1 MMSVCKVC
9 LHWRSDAVRL
19 TSSAS
24 AQRILHHANFPF
36 NLLQAEKGVEED
48 CVVQIK
54 NTHSAHRQIRTLN
67 GDVPDNKAEA
77 HKLF

>member
-24 AQRILHHANFPF
+24 AQRILHHANF
-36 NLLQAEKGVEED
+36 LLIFYKQRRGLKKTVWF
-48 CVVQIK
+48 
-54 NTHSAHRQIRTLN
+54 
-67 GDVPDNKAEA
+67 
-77 HKLF
+77 KLKTPTQHTDR